1 MRALGEAPPPDR
13 EMQAPPPPALRPH
26 WIPFEPAWVIIGGL
40 VLLACL
46 PHQVPPTG
54 RRLLAHP
61 IGVLLG
67 LALAAW
73 LFFYAKTP
81 VLAVSV
87 LLFVAAVHL
96 YSTHRPAEGFAAP
109 ILVKDRVSNKKPR
122 WYQEDVMMED
132 PHGIQERTEEGG
144 FLVDEVA
151 PGHRWEAETT
161 LDEHPA
167 AIQER
172 PVTGPGTSDN
182 PYATGASTYSS
193 V

>member
-1 MRALGEAPPPDR
+1 
-13 EMQAPPPPALRPH
+13 MQAPPPSALRPH

-40 VLLACL
+40 VLLAGL
-46 PHQVPPTG
+46 PHQVPATG
-54 RRLLAHP
+54 RRLMAHP

-81 VLAVSV
+81 VLGVAV
-87 LLFVAAVHL
+87 LLFVTSVHL
-96 YSTHRPAEGFAAP
+96 YSRHRAGAMEGFHAAP
-109 ILVKDRVSNKKPR
+109 ILVKDTVNNKKSR

-144 FLVDEVA
+144 FLTDEVS
-151 PGHRWEAETT
+151 PDHRWEAETT
-161 LDEHPA
+161 LDEHPT

-172 PVTGPGTSDN
+172 PVTAMNSSDN
-182 PYATGASTYSS
+182 PYATGSSTYSA